1 MSQNSS
7 ELSGDE
13 GMFNANNERLGTLH
27 VPNDTRYASS
37 SSVAAFSKG
46 RMRSKQGSDY
56 IDIREGGSV
65 RFGSN
70 DSSVAVRITQENGKP
85 GHGSPT
91 ERTHSRRSKRSNET
105 LSPRSLARRMSEY
118 DVKEDSADDRR
129 LKALI
134 NDAKKT
140 RE

>member
-1 MSQNSS
+1 MERHLRRRLASPARLAHVP
-7 ELSGDE
+7 ERDDG
-13 GMFNANNERLGTLH
+13 RLGL
-27 VPNDTRYASS
+27 ASACVVR

-46 RMRSKQGSDY
+46 RMRSKQGSDF